1 MRSYVFTIVC
11 LDLGLRR
18 RQLLNFIAGQ
28 RALAFVVVI
37 VRHNSVGCAQWPA
50 QKMSQ
55 PKKRAVSV
63 ARAKVITLLMSFI
76 APRT

>member
-1 MRSYVFTIVC
+1 MRSYVFTIFC

-28 RALAFVVVI
+28 RALVLVVAI
-37 VRHNSVGCAQWPA
+37 VRHNGVGAQWPA